1 MKERNDEMNEFEQAL
16 TRALRPVNPPERV
29 ARFLAL
35 AAEVEAERNLPR
47 RERAHRWAWF
57 VPRPQR
63 WAAGGVAAALVVV
76 SLAGE
81 QLHRRHQ
88 QELAD
93 RQFDTAVRVTG
104 HALDQTRAQLLRSG
118 IQLPE

>member
-63 WAAGGVAAALVVV
+63 WAMGAVAALLAVGIFGGEKVHQRHQREALATQQFETATRITDQA
-76 SLAGE
+76 LEHTRE
-81 QLHRRHQ
+81 QLQ
-88 QELAD
+88 
-93 RQFDTAVRVTG
+93 
-104 HALDQTRAQLLRSG
+104 RAGVPLQ
-118 IQLPE
+118 

>member
-1 MKERNDEMNEFEQAL
+1 MCHGPSNSQASIRL
-16 TRALRPVNPPERV
+16 SLI
-29 ARFLAL
+29 
-35 AAEVEAERNLPR
+35 
-47 RERAHRWAWF
+47 HISWF

-63 WAAGGVAAALVVV
+63 WAAGGVAAALVVG